1 MAVSQE
7 GPESV
12 GWLPAQSQCRGGVQ
26 LLRRSQKRM
35 LCENR
40 VCINHKLLSKLYIL
54 FSSLSATVS
63 EDQIVIVYGSDFYST
78 GVLKLN
84 FDTLEGVLLENNQVV
99 VQMSLRRLSTPSSEV
114 EKFQPLATVW
124 KWYWNCEDSKWQ
136 EYGQVRTHPQWG
148 NHWKANHFSPS
159 IFAM

>member
-1 MAVSQE
+1 
-7 GPESV
+7 
-12 GWLPAQSQCRGGVQ
+12 
-26 LLRRSQKRM
+26 M

-40 VCINHKLLSKLYIL
+40 VRINHKLLTKLYIL
-54 FSSLSATVS
+54 FSSYIICNF
-63 EDQIVIVYGSDFYST
+63 EDQIVIVYGSDFCST

-124 KWYWNCEDSKWQ
+124 KWYWNCEDGNWQ
-136 EYGQVRTHPQWG
+136 EYGQVRTHPHRG
-148 NHWKANHFSPS
+148 NFWKANHFSPS